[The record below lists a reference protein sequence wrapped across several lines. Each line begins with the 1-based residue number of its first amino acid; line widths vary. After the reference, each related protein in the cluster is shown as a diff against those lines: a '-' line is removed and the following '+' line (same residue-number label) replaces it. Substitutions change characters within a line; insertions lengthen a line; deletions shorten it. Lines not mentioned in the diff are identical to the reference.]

1 VASIGNLA
9 ITQSDVVQ
17 EYRFETFVADGRIP
31 TNPPSETLFRTVES
45 RLIDQRLLEQQL
57 RDYPADFSAL
67 REKAVKEMNTIRNK
81 FRDPGE
87 FAATLSSLGMTEAQ
101 VLSRLETQQHI
112 LTMVEERT
120 SPAAAVEPQEIE
132 EYYRKTLLPQ
142 LAKSTTERPPPLS
155 QVQDK
160 IREILVQQKINQLL
174 AEWLT
179 ELKREQH
186 VRVFGS

>member
-1 VASIGNLA
+1 VDRVVASIGNLA

-87 FAATLSSLGMTEAQ
+87 FAATLSSIGMT
-101 VLSRLETQQHI
+101 
-112 LTMVEERT
+112 
-120 SPAAAVEPQEIE
+120 AAVEPQEIE

-160 IREILVQQKINQLL
+160 IREILVQQKINHLL
-174 AEWLT
+174 AEWLA